1 MRKQG
6 DEWYNFAEDEL
17 PNPKEFQERQMK
29 SAMKAMAMFVQQ
41 QMQQSKL
48 TGVPLDIS
56 VQAVAQAVTKQQ
68 MLDNNPMLG
77 QELQKHQK
85 QQKQL
90 AAQ

>member
-1 MRKQG
+1 
-6 DEWYNFAEDEL
+6 
-17 PNPKEFQERQMK
+17 
-29 SAMKAMAMFVQQ
+29 MFVQQ

-56 VQAVAQAVTKQQ
+56 VQAVAQAITKQQ